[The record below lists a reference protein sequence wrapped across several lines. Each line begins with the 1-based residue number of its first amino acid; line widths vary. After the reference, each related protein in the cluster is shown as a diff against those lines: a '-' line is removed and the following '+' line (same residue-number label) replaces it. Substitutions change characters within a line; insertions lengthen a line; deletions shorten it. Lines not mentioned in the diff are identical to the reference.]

1 MDALHRNAMTLTR
14 GLIDDL
20 TVMNVMEDWCGLKMR
35 IAGEICWRWD
45 KFSDDEIL
53 TAVEALSLLYPR
65 SVFVAVDKNLGM
77 RIDEMISLSVKHLS
91 RYTEMQAVNS
101 LKTTK
106 DIDRHHTKH
115 FQSCIRD
122 AIARGVRFAM
132 R

>member
-1 MDALHRNAMTLTR
+1 MTLTLAR

-20 TVMNVMEDWCGLKMR
+20 TVMSVMEDWCGLKTR
-35 IAGEICWRWD
+35 IASEICWRWD

-53 TAVEALSLLYPR
+53 VAVEAFSLLYPR
-65 SVFVAVDKNLGM
+65 SVFVAVDRKLRM
-77 RIDEMISLSVKHLS
+77 RIDGMVSLSVKHLS

-106 DIDRHHTKH
+106 DIDRRHTKY

-122 AIARGVRFAM
+122 AIARGVRFAVW
-132 R
+132 